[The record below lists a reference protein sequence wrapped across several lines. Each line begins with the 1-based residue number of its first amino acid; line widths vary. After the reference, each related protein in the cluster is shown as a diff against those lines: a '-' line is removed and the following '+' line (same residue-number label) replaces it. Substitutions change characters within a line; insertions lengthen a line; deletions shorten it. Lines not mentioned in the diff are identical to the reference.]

1 MVRAT
6 GAYRSVPRGEI
17 VGQAVGDERFPVE
30 IVRVA
35 QDRTEARRFDIGPGR
50 ELAVPGAVERG
61 ERAILAP
68 KPRAKRRLR
77 RPAVAELRVR
87 DVIDLGPIDDV
98 RLTPEIP
105 AVETR
110 IARRDARHGGVE
122 IIHELPD
129 FRIVGTESWRYLRRD
144 RDAALRD
151 EAGIGIRFTDPVR
164 GRV

>member
-17 VGQAVGDERFPVE
+17 ARETIGDECLPVE

-110 IARRDARHGGVE
+110 IARRDTRDGGVE
-122 IIHELPD
+122 GVDEPAN
-129 FRIVGTESWRYLRRD
+129 FGVVGAESGRD
-144 RDAALRD
+144 
-151 EAGIGIRFTDPVR
+151 
-164 GRV
+164 

>member
-6 GAYRSVPRGEI
+6 GAYRGVPRGEI
-17 VGQAVGDERFPVE
+17 VGQAVGDKRFPVE

-110 IARRDARHGGVE
+110 IARRDTRDGGVTGVVE
-122 IIHELPD
+122 PAACGD
-129 FRIVGTESWRYLRRD
+129 VGEVS
-144 RDAALRD
+144 
-151 EAGIGIRFTDPVR
+151 
-164 GRV
+164 GRN

>member
-6 GAYRSVPRGEI
+6 GAYRGVPRGEI

-35 QDRTEARRFDIGPGR
+35 QDRTEARRFDIGPGG
-50 ELAVPGAVERG
+50 ELAVPGAVDRG

-77 RPAVAELRVR
+77 RPAITKLRVR

-105 AVETR
+105 AIEAR
-110 IARRDARHGGVE
+110 ITRRDTRDGGVE
-122 IIHELPD
+122 GVDEPAD
-129 FRIVGTESWRYLRRD
+129 FGVVGAEAGRDLRRN
-144 RDAALRD
+144 RHAALRH
-151 EAGIGIRFTDPVR
+151 E
-164 GRV
+164 